1 MGITYGD
8 YLIDSGHYDP
18 EEEPMPFDAKDF
30 DERMERAEKRGA
42 ACQTLELAKQAIVA
56 ASIGACDCNTKT
68 NNPAYHM
75 AYCRW
80 LKLIGALDQIDDVST
95 YLNESIVPPNSLSN
109 GDRANG

>member
-8 YLIDSGHYDP
+8 YLIDSGYYDP
-18 EEEPMPFDAKDF
+18 KEEEMSETKDF
-30 DERMERAEKRGA
+30 DQRMERAEKRGM
-42 ACQTLELAKQAIVA
+42 ACETLNLAKQAIVA

-80 LKLIGALDQIDDVST
+80 LKLVDALDQLDDVAT
-95 YLNESIVPPNSLSN
+95 YLNETIV
-109 GDRANG
+109 R